1 MITIDA
7 SNLSEVLGDLLS
19 RVEESVGESTLR
31 TIGFEGAEIFKDQV
45 KQNALAHKK
54 TGILFDNIIVVR
66 VTEDSDGNKR
76 QVYKVTVRSGS
87 SSSSP
92 GGFYWRFVEY
102 GHKYVPPNRKI
113 SIKTGRT
120 IGWAAHRRAAE
131 LEYGNRRVPAYPF
144 MRPAFESKKQAATDA
159 MTRALSEILARNT

>member
-66 VTEDSDGNKR
+66 VTEESEANKR
-76 QVYKVTVRSGS
+76 QVYKITVRNGTG
-87 SSSSP
+87 SSP
-92 GGFYWRFVEY
+92 GGFYWRFVEK
-102 GHKYVPPNRKI
+102 GHKIVPPNRKR
-113 SIKTGRT
+113 SAKTGRT

-131 LEYGNRRVPAYPF
+131 LEYGSRKVPAYPF
-144 MRPAFESKKQAATDA
+144 FRPAYESKKQESVDA
-159 MTRALSEILARNT
+159 MTRTLSEILARNT